1 MEAVIYARLG
11 LRELD
16 KRLLEQRIA
25 ECINWSTRG
34 RFHVVATFTDRS
46 CSGSNLDRPGF
57 TEMCDFAI
65 KQRTAII
72 ITDLSQLTTDLRDAA
87 LVADVFDEL
96 GISVYSVANGLLSPS
111 QLASLDPTIQTD
123 GVPVHSGRLKDKPR
137 RSGIPK
143 SEGAASS
150 QLHSK

>member
-1 MEAVIYARLG
+1 MIYARLG
-11 LRELD
+11 LRELN
-16 KRLLEQRIA
+16 KRVLEQRIA
-25 ECINWSTRG
+25 ECFNWSTRG
-34 RFHVVATFTDRS
+34 KFHVIATFTDRS
-46 CSGSNLDRPGF
+46 CSGTNLDRPGF

-96 GISVYSVANGLLSPS
+96 GISVYSVANGLLSPR
-111 QLASLDPTIQTD
+111 QLASLDPTIQSD
-123 GVPVHSGRLKDKPR
+123 GAPVHSSRLKEKPR

-150 QLHSK
+150 HIQPK